1 MIDPPSHDPYE
12 HVLLDAIGCPHCG
25 QVTMPNLLEDGSL
38 ICSCSA
44 QRTLPLVEGAPF
56 GLAPPVDDYTF
67 GSAPVEHPVPPGWRM
82 ATEEDRCAKVRG
94 LPGQS
99 GLFGMDAATEL
110 YLGMDGLVRDQK

>member
-1 MIDPPSHDPYE
+1 MADPPSHDPYE

-44 QRTLPLVEGAPF
+44 QRTLPLVDGVPF

-110 YLGMDGLVRDQK
+110 YLGMDALARDQK